1 MFWVSDLKAC
11 LAMND
16 FWLAW
21 YDWCTRQ
28 GETEVLNPIL
38 CHVLRIRQVRIA
50 MCLLDR
56 IMKRGN
62 GTPSELMPHL

>member
-16 FWLAW
+16 FWLTW
-21 YDWCTRQ
+21 HRCTRQ

-38 CHVLRIRQVRIA
+38 CHVPRMRQVRVA
-50 MCLLDR
+50 LCRLCR
-56 IMKRGN
+56 IMTQGQESRQTLKF
-62 GTPSELMPHL
+62 